1 MFDPPDHSVCQS
13 ISFVLYVQFRI
24 RSFNVMCL
32 QLIYNY
38 LNFTSLIQISG
49 KDLRP
54 SLCKILISSFTH
66 KIDFAH
72 NFSVDFFE

>member
-38 LNFTSLIQISG
+38 FNFTNLIQIRG
-49 KDLRP
+49 KDLSVTGP
-54 SLCKILISSFTH
+54 EKYSSTCF
-66 KIDFAH
+66 
-72 NFSVDFFE
+72 